1 MLAQTPE
8 LEAHDKVLDNSR
20 LNWNLEIGILSTCR
34 GAKDEEDAV
43 NPLDFLAAKVT
54 IMSLL
59 CSSFHP
65 LWPYRLTKHA

>member
-20 LNWNLEIGILSTCR
+20 SNWNLQIGILSTCR
-34 GAKDEEDAV
+34 GAKDEEEAV
-43 NPLDFLAAKVT
+43 NPLDFLVAKVT

-59 CSSFHP
+59 CSRFNP
-65 LWPYRLTKHA
+65 LWLMKHA